1 LLYRTVAL
9 RDDTRTARG
18 GSLVL
23 MKKMLDPK
31 RTTAEYVRH
40 LKIGPCAD
48 EEWFYFELS
57 PLLEAILRSIKHLQS
72 LTWNTHRAVRPAVL
86 ALLHTLHPSAK
97 LNLILGDRHLTPLS
111 RALLSS
117 PQLHTLE
124 IPIYTTFSDD
134 GRRYTELSFVK
145 DCIRTAVRLRIL
157 RLRTNEIR
165 RTYSSRHAR
174 DQFVEWPTVAQG
186 PLDFNFRVGDRFP
199 ALQELKLDHDEYSLP
214 PEHCSMWAKVTSWQ
228 KLQRLD
234 LDMGAPRHFFAS
246 LTGRAVNLKALKFWI
261 SPARAYL
268 GSETWDLQ
276 PMDKGLPILAK
287 FISSITALRELDFG
301 AHDITEF
308 TDALD
313 VMLDNARNSL
323 RRLVLTCQCYNVTQW
338 REEQFVKILDRT
350 PGLGYLNVKAKGDT
364 VEGEWKGKERYL
376 GAWEKWESAKKNIQP
391 PPPGPRL
398 QRSQRGQGLAW

>member
-1 LLYRTVAL
+1 MT
-9 RDDTRTARG
+9 
-18 GSLVL
+18 
-23 MKKMLDPK
+23 KKMLDPNG
-31 RTTAEYVRH
+31 TTAEYVRH
-40 LKIGPCAD
+40 LRIGPCAD

-72 LTWNTHRAVRPAVL
+72 LIWNTHRIVRPAVL
-86 ALLHTLHPSAK
+86 NLLHELQPSTK
-97 LNLILGDRHLTPLS
+97 LNLILGERHMTPLS

-117 PQLHTLE
+117 PQLHTLD

-145 DCIRTAVRLRIL
+145 ECIGTSHSLRVL
-157 RLRTNEIR
+157 RLRTKKIQKIG
-165 RTYSSRHAR
+165 YGPHHAR
-174 DQFVEWPTVAQG
+174 DQFLEWPTVAQG
-186 PLDFNFRVGDRFP
+186 PLNFNFREGDRFP
-199 ALQELKLDHDEYSLP
+199 ALQELKLDHDEYYLP
-214 PEHCSMWAKVTSWQ
+214 PKHCSMWAKVTSWQ

-234 LDMGAPRHFFAS
+234 LDMGAPRHFLQS
-246 LTGRAVNLKALKFWI
+246 LTGRTVNLKALKFWI

-287 FISSITALRELDFG
+287 FISSITALRELEFG

-313 VMLDNARNSL
+313 VMLDSARGSL
-323 RRLVLTCQCYNVTQW
+323 RRLTLTCQCYNGTQW
-338 REEQFVKILDRT
+338 KEEQFVNILDRT
-350 PGLGYLNVKAKGDT
+350 PGLGYLNVKAKEDT

-376 GAWEKWESAKKNIQP
+376 GPWEKWESARRDIQP

-398 QRSQRGQGLAW
+398 QRSQRSQRLAW